1 MLLTPESRL
10 YWIARYSSMSNQV
23 SHYTRNGAY
32 MRALRSNSG
41 ILSRCPLGR
50 SIAVL
55 GIALCLSACAT
66 DITKHGHV
74 FTDEDLAQVKEGMS
88 RDQVVLALGTPD
100 TKSTVDQNAFYYISS
115 TTKRSVAFLNPEIV
129 DRRVV
134 AIYFDQNSAVAR
146 VANYGLQD
154 GKVIDFVTRET
165 PSRGSEDGLL
175 QELFRNIGRPV
186 PKATPGEY

>member
-1 MLLTPESRL
+1 
-10 YWIARYSSMSNQV
+10 
-23 SHYTRNGAY
+23 
-32 MRALRSNSG
+32 
-41 ILSRCPLGR
+41 LGR

>member
-1 MLLTPESRL
+1 
-10 YWIARYSSMSNQV
+10 
-23 SHYTRNGAY
+23 
-32 MRALRSNSG
+32 
-41 ILSRCPLGR
+41 LG
-50 SIAVL
+50 
-55 GIALCLSACAT
+55 LSACAT

-115 TTKRSVAFLNPEIV
+115 TTKRSAAFLNPEII

>member
-1 MLLTPESRL
+1 
-10 YWIARYSSMSNQV
+10 
-23 SHYTRNGAY
+23 
-32 MRALRSNSG
+32 
-41 ILSRCPLGR
+41 
-50 SIAVL
+50 
-55 GIALCLSACAT
+55 
-66 DITKHGHV
+66 
-74 FTDEDLAQVKEGMS
+74 MS

-115 TTKRSVAFLNPEIV
+115 TTKRSVAFLNPEII

-134 AIYFDQNSAVAR
+134 AIYFDPNSTVSR

-175 QELFRNIGRPV
+175 KELFRNIGRPV